1 MNLYNL
7 IAIIVTLAVSLAYI
21 NARFIRLPMAIA
33 MMVGALVLSMLL
45 LLLGPDHPWAAL
57 FIQTTR
63 GIDFQHL
70 LLNGFLG
77 PLLFAG
83 ALTVDLTAMSKR
95 KWDVGILASLGT
107 LVSTGLVALATF
119 GLFMLVGYP
128 LPWLF
133 CLLFGALISPT
144 DPIAV
149 LAMFKDLHAPRSMS
163 AVLEGESLFN
173 DGVGIVI
180 FTSLYQ
186 LSFTDGHVSLGAA
199 TLLFMHQAV
208 GGLLFGLLLGWVV
221 AKLIKPHLPL
231 ALIFLLTLAGVMGG
245 YALAQ
250 YLGLSGPLAMVV
262 AGMVVGYRLR
272 QDSQLVNLRHSLWLN
287 WEIIDELLNAIL
299 FLLVGFELLVVPFKG
314 YVLWISLLLI
324 PIILAIRWFSVALPL
339 HALRRQQHTHAFPY
353 EITILTWGGLRGGLA
368 IALALSLPES
378 ELRGTILLLTY
389 IVVAF
394 AILVQGL
401 SMKQLIALSLLK
413 SDIPSH

>member
-1 MNLYNL
+1 MNLYTL
-7 IAIIVTLAVSLAYI
+7 TAIIVTVAVSLAYI

-33 MMVGALVLSMLL
+33 MMAGALVLSMALLVLGRDHPYALL
-45 LLLGPDHPWAAL
+45 LMQA
-57 FIQTTR
+57 TR

-70 LLNGFLG
+70 LLNGLLG

-83 ALTVDLTAMSKR
+83 ALAVDLTTMHAR
-95 KWDVGILASLGT
+95 KWDVGILASIGT
-107 LVSTGLVALATF
+107 LVSTILVGIATF
-119 GLFMLVGYP
+119 GLFTWIGYP

-149 LAMFKDLHAPRSMS
+149 LSMFKNLKAPQNMS
-163 AVLEGESLFN
+163 ALLEGESLFN
-173 DGVGIVI
+173 DGMGIVI

-186 LSFTDGHVSLGAA
+186 LSFTHGPINLGA
-199 TLLFMHQAV
+199 TLLLFIHQTL
-208 GGLLFGLLLGWVV
+208 GGLLFGLLLGWST

-231 ALIFLLTLAGVMGG
+231 ALMFLVTLASVMGG
-245 YALAQ
+245 YTLAQ

-272 QDSQLVNLRHSLWLN
+272 QDNQLVHLRQHLWLH

-299 FLLVGFELLVVPFKG
+299 FLLVGFELLVIPFNWQI
-314 YVLWISLLLI
+314 LWLGLGLI
-324 PIILAIRWFSVALPL
+324 PIILIIRWLSVALPL
-339 HALRRQQHTHAFPY
+339 HMLRYPQKASAFPY
-353 EITILTWGGLRGGLA
+353 EIAVLTWGGLRGGLA

-378 ELRGTILLLTY
+378 HERGVILLLTY

-401 SMKQLIALSLLK
+401 SMKKLITLSLRT
-413 SDIPSH
+413 

>member
-1 MNLYNL
+1 MNLYTL
-7 IAIIVTLAVSLAYI
+7 TAIVVTVAVSLAYI

-33 MMVGALVLSMLL
+33 MMAGALVLSMVVLA
-45 LLLGPDHPWAAL
+45 LGPDHTWTRL

-70 LLNGFLG
+70 LLNGLLG

-83 ALTVDLTAMSKR
+83 ALTVDLTAMRKR
-95 KWDVGILASLGT
+95 RWDVGILASIGT
-107 LVSTGLVALATF
+107 IVSTVCVALATF
-119 GLFMLVGYP
+119 GLFTMIGYP

-149 LAMFKDLHAPRSMS
+149 LAMFKDLKAPRSMS
-163 AVLEGESLFN
+163 SVLEGESLFN

-186 LSFTDGHVSLGAA
+186 LSFSNSHVSLGAT
-199 TLLFMHQAV
+199 TLLFLHQAI
-208 GGLLFGLLLGWVV
+208 GGLLFGIALGWVV
-221 AKLIKPHLPL
+221 AKLIQPRLPI
-231 ALIFLLTLAGVMGG
+231 ALMFLITLAGVMGG
-245 YALAQ
+245 YAFAQ

-262 AGMVVGYRLR
+262 AGMIVGYRLR
-272 QDSQLVNLRHSLWLN
+272 QDETLANLRESLWIN

-299 FLLVGFELLVVPFKG
+299 FLLVGFELLIIPFNWQ
-314 YVLWISLLLI
+314 VMWIGLLLI
-324 PIILAIRWFSVALPL
+324 PTILAIRWFSVALPL
-339 HALRRQQHTHAFPY
+339 HALRRRSRTQAIPY
-353 EITILTWGGLRGGLA
+353 EIAILTWGGLRGGLA

-378 ELRGTILLLTY
+378 SERGIILLLTY
-389 IVVAF
+389 TVVAF

-401 SMKQLIALSLLK
+401 SMKKLIAKSLARLL
-413 SDIPSH
+413 